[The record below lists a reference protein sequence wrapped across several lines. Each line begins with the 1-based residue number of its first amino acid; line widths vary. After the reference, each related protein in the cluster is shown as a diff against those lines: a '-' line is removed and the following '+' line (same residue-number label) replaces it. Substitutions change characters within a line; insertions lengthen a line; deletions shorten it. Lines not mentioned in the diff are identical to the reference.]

1 MYNKQG
7 YEFEMD
13 YYHSCIS
20 SGKKKNNCNLSLKIK
35 MHYFR
40 KKKRKNLEFSKKGRE
55 INYDSM
61 DFMFRLNY

>member
-20 SGKKKNNCNLSLKIK
+20 SGKKKNNCNLSLK
-35 MHYFR
+35 
-40 KKKRKNLEFSKKGRE
+40 KKNALFQEKEKEKPRIFQERA
-55 INYDSM
+55 
-61 DFMFRLNY
+61 